1 MFVTARLVRE
11 EDTVPIA
18 VRKEALQTLDRFGT
32 VVFVQHGDQ
41 FEPRPVELGRSDGQN
56 VEVVA
61 GLSSGEKYV
70 AKKSFV
76 LKSEL
81 GTAGLSHTH

>member
-1 MFVTARLVRE
+1 
-11 EDTVPIA
+11 
-18 VRKEALQTLDRFGT
+18 
-32 VVFVQHGDQ
+32 
-41 FEPRPVELGRSDGQN
+41 LGRSDGQN

-70 AKKSFV
+70 AEKSFV